1 MTLRSRLLLVLI
13 ILGTSMLVA
22 NGFSYYMFSSLAE
35 DLQKLNPQLAES
47 ANSAKL
53 TMIAVLILASLTGLA
68 VFVQFVR
75 ILLGLLGGEPQ
86 YAAGVI
92 KRIASGD
99 LVFVVKT
106 RAGDKT
112 SLLAAISDMQ
122 INLRNLVSEI
132 RLTSNQLTQAVAQ
145 FSSMTGEIGATTI
158 EQNEAA
164 VSTAAAVEQMSLSIR
179 SVSEGAA
186 EVARQSADSLERTQ
200 EGNETV
206 SRMIGEISMVEDAV
220 SDIASTATI
229 FIDSTRAITAMTR
242 EVRDIADQ
250 TNLLALNAAIEAARA
265 GEQGRGFAVVADEVR
280 KLAEKS
286 AAAASEIDKVTRS
299 LSEKSVQV
307 EEAIS
312 RGNSSLASSIESLE
326 GVAEVLGM
334 ANAEVSNTHKGMGEI
349 SASVHEQTVVV
360 SEIAINIE
368 RIAQMAE
375 ENSAAVRHV
384 GDEGR
389 RLEELAAR
397 LNKIAGRFN
406 V

>member
-1 MTLRSRLLLVLI
+1 MTLRSRLILVLI
-13 ILGTSMLVA
+13 VLCAATLVA

-35 DLQKLNPQLAES
+35 DLQKVNPQLAES
-47 ANSAKL
+47 ADTGKYSIIVVVVLA
-53 TMIAVLILASLTGLA
+53 AVVGLA
-68 VFVQFVR
+68 AFVQFVK

-86 YAAGVI
+86 YASGVV

-106 RAGDKT
+106 HPGDNT

-122 INLRNLVSEI
+122 QHLRNMVTEI
-132 RLTSNQLTQAVAQ
+132 RTTSNQLTQAVAH
-145 FSSMTGEIGATTI
+145 FSSMTGEIGTTTT
-158 EQNEAA
+158 EQSEAA
-164 VSTAAAVEQMSLSIR
+164 ASTAAAVEQMSLSIR
-179 SVSEGAA
+179 SVADGAA
-186 EVARQSADSLERTQ
+186 EVDRQSADSLERTQ

-220 SDIASTATI
+220 NDIASTATV
-229 FIDSTRAITAMTR
+229 FIDSTRSITAMTR

-299 LSEKSVQV
+299 LSEKSVQF
-307 EEAIS
+307 EEALG
-312 RGNSSLASSIESLE
+312 RGKSSLASSMESLE
-326 GVAEVLGM
+326 GVAEVLGI
-334 ANAEVSNTHKGMGEI
+334 ANAEVSNTHKGMSEI
-349 SASVHEQTVVV
+349 SASVQEQTVVV
-360 SEIAINIE
+360 SGIAINIE

-384 GDEGR
+384 GEEGQ
-389 RLEELAAR
+389 RLEELAAN
-397 LNKIAGRFN
+397 LNQIAGRFN